1 MKTNSR
7 EKMLK
12 RMQASLAPRMLL
24 TAAGLAL
31 AACQPGVTAWSEE
44 QSPKEI
50 TVERISMSMAVTL
63 AADGRSLPPAEA
75 ARVRAF
81 LAEQGELSNLR
92 VTLTAIGRQPE
103 ASIQVVE
110 DFLVASGLRRLH
122 IARMDGTAA
131 GPGSVEIMTDRYVA
145 SPPACPDWS
154 RANIVDGSNMNSSNF
169 GCATSTN
176 LVKMVADPRDLVIG
190 RGLGA
195 HVGPRAT
202 QPVRRYGLDDVK
214 PLPQRE
220 GNITTDQ

>member
-1 MKTNSR
+1 MKTKR
-7 EKMLK
+7 TEKMLK
-12 RMQASLAPRMLL
+12 RMQANLTPRMLL

-31 AACQPGVTAWSEE
+31 AACQSDVTAWSEE

-63 AADGRSLPPAEA
+63 AADGRTLSPAEA
-75 ARVRAF
+75 DRVRSF
-81 LAEQGELSNLR
+81 LAEQGDPGNLR
-92 VTLTAIGRQPE
+92 VTLTAIGQQPD
-103 ASIQVVE
+103 ASLRAVE

-131 GPGSVEIMTDRYVA
+131 GPGGVEIMADRYVA

-195 HVGPRAT
+195 NVGPRAT
-202 QPVRRYGLDDVK
+202 QPVKRYGLDDVK
-214 PLPQRE
+214 PLPQRD